1 MTGPT
6 AHSPHPGFG
15 AFAKVHREFHDVL
28 GDTGW
33 TPVAGYTGV
42 SEKVLSG
49 ALDHGRRLGL
59 VTRLSRWQPGAAVA
73 HPVSHDW
80 CEEVFILAG
89 SLMIG
94 TPARANEARPLAV
107 GTYACRPPGI
117 EHGPFFSVEGCTMI
131 ELMYYP
137 PPLATG

>member
-1 MTGPT
+1 VTGSS
-6 AHSPHPGFG
+6 AHHPHPGFG

-33 TPVAGYTGV
+33 TPVAGYGGV

-49 ALDHGRRLGL
+49 ALDQQRRTGL
-59 VTRLSRWQPGAAVA
+59 LTRLSRWQPGAAVDR
-73 HPVSHDW
+73 PVSHAW
-80 CEEVFILAG
+80 CEEVFIIDGA
-89 SLMIG
+89 LMIG
-94 TPARANEARPLAV
+94 TPSREGEARRLPV

-117 EHGPFFSVEGCTMI
+117 EHGPFFSVDGCTMI

-137 PPLATG
+137 PPPASG